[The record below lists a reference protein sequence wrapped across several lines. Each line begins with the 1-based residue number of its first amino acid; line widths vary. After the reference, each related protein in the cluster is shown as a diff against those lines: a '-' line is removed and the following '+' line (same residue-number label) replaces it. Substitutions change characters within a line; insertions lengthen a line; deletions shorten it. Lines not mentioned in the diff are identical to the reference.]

1 MAQIQEFGGK
11 FSLDALFGSFQ
22 NKGFGEIFFGG
33 GGGGG
38 RKRVEG
44 MIYRRAMPFVAKR
57 TLLGHL
63 LGLFSGSNEETEQ
76 TSSCVMRTC
85 NNLA

>member
-33 GGGGG
+33 G
-38 RKRVEG
+38 
-44 MIYRRAMPFVAKR
+44 AKKSR
-57 TLLGHL
+57 GDDI
-63 LGLFSGSNEETEQ
+63 
-76 TSSCVMRTC
+76 
-85 NNLA
+85 